1 MKRLF
6 PLLLLAVVAACNHKN
21 ETSRSLALETGTL
34 IVTPVTP
41 NTFTHTSY
49 LQTQDFGNVECN
61 GMIVTDNKEAIIF
74 DTPTNDSVSNRL
86 ISWLT
91 DSLGYTIKA
100 VVATHFHNDCLGGL
114 NAFHQHKIPSYANTA
129 TITLAV
135 RDSLTVPQHAI
146 NDSISLK
153 VGNTS
158 VQARYFGKGHTHDN
172 IVGYYPG
179 EKVLFGGCLIKELD
193 ATKGYLGDADTT
205 AWSNTV
211 RLIKQAY
218 PEVKKVIPGHGI
230 TGDVS
235 LLDYTIQLFE
245 PKK

>member
-1 MKRLF
+1 MKALF
-6 PLLLLAVVAACNHKN
+6 FMLAIAGLAACNNKS

-34 IVTPVTP
+34 IVTPLTP

-74 DTPTNDSVSNRL
+74 DTPTNDSASNQL

-114 NAFHQHKIPSYANTA
+114 NAFHQHKIPSYANAA
-129 TITLAV
+129 TIPLAA
-135 RDSLTVPQHAI
+135 RDSLPVPQHAI
-146 NDSISLK
+146 NDSVWLN
-153 VGNTS
+153 VGNTK
-158 VQARYFGKGHTHDN
+158 VIARYFGKGHTHDN
-172 IVGYYPG
+172 IVGYYPA
-179 EKVLFGGCLIKELD
+179 EAVLFGGCLIKELD

-205 AWSNTV
+205 SWSNTV
-211 RLIKQAY
+211 RLVKQAY

-230 TGDVS
+230 TGDGS